1 MYSEKKMYNKQLES
15 EKCTKES
22 GTKLPDNKAVK
33 PEPII
38 MFTNKKAPK

>member
-1 MYSEKKMYNKQLES
+1 MNKDKQVQS
-15 EKCTKES
+15 YKPTPES

-38 MFTNKKAPK
+38 MFTNKKGNK

>member
-1 MYSEKKMYNKQLES
+1 MNLKDRLQSQKY
-15 EKCTKES
+15 TPES

-38 MFTNKKAPK
+38 MFTSKKESK